1 MFRHAASLAVLLA
14 VVLPLAASDAR
25 AQQPEK
31 REPGFRWFVDLDEAV
46 AEAKARNIPLFVAL
60 HKDN

>member
-1 MFRHAASLAVLLA
+1 MFRHAAGLAALLA
-14 VVLPLAASDAR
+14 IVLPLVASDAR

-31 REPGFRWFVDLDEAV
+31 REPGFRWFVDLDEAI
-46 AEAKARNIPLFVAL
+46 AEAKTRNIPLFVAF

>member
-1 MFRHAASLAVLLA
+1 MHRHAASLVALLA
-14 VVLPLAASDAR
+14 VVLPLVASDGR
-25 AQQPEK
+25 AQPIEK
-31 REPGFRWFVDLDEAV
+31 REPGFRWFVSLDDAI